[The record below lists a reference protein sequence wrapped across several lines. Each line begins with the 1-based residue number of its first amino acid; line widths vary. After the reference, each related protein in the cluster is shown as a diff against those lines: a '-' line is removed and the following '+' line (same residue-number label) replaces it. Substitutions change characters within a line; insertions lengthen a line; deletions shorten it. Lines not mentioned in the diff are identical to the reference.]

1 MSRRRRAIL
10 LLGLALVLGG
20 LAASDVAR
28 REASL
33 DQEIG
38 PLVPVVVARSPIPA
52 GSVLGAARLAVR
64 RVPARFAPP
73 GTFASAT
80 ELSGLRAAVPVAPG
94 GFLTATAVDDGSA
107 PAAGPPIR
115 LGERVADVTA
125 VASPEL
131 VEPGTRVDVLVSREE
146 GDGQPGATTLAL
158 EDVEVLA
165 ASPVEPGAGAGDSPG
180 AGAGAPRVAASLRVT
195 VRQAVFLAAAQSFAR
210 ELRLLP
216 RAAGDRRRGD
226 QGLAVDATLR

>member
-1 MSRRRRAIL
+1 VSRRRRAIL

-28 REASL
+28 REARL
-33 DQEIG
+33 DREIG
-38 PLVPVVVARSPIPA
+38 PLAPVVVARSPVPA
-52 GSVLGAARLAVR
+52 GSELGAARLAVR
-64 RVPARFAPP
+64 RVPVRFAPP
-73 GTFASAT
+73 GTFASAS
-80 ELSGLRAAVPVAPG
+80 ELSGLRAAVPIPPG
-94 GFLTATAVDDGSA
+94 GFLTATAVDDGSE

-115 LGERVADVTA
+115 PGERVADVTA

-131 VEPGTRVDVLVSREE
+131 VAPGTRVDVLVSREE
-146 GDGQPGATTLAL
+146 GDGEPGATTLAL

-165 ASPVEPGAGAGDSPG
+165 ASPVEAGDAPAT
-180 AGAGAPRVAASLRVT
+180 AGGAPRVTASLRVT
-195 VRQAVFLAAAQSFAR
+195 LRQAVYLAAAQSFAR

-226 QGLAVDATLR
+226 QGLAVGAALR